1 MCLEKRGVGILQPHL
16 WSQKWFILGPLISH
30 NTDIQNKQKE
40 LTTLHRQSHFVNKCK
55 NMLAP
60 STFLQVDV
68 IQHNGI

>member
-1 MCLEKRGVGILQPHL
+1 MFGEKGCWDSATAIVVPEVV
-16 WSQKWFILGPLISH
+16 ILGPLISH